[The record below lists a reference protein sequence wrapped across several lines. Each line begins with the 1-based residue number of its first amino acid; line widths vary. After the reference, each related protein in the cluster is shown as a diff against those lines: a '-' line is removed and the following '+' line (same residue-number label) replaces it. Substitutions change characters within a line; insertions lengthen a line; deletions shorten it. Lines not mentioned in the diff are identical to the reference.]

1 MLIDLA
7 AGYLLGVG
15 VGVGCAIIIYQ
26 NNSVAQEKRLHR
38 YQERMEKRRH
48 IYQERMEKIM
58 EPICKRTDKIRF
70 ITKFIDEIPE
80 LSYYEAAQL
89 KNKLGDIYLEWNDE

>member
-1 MLIDLA
+1 MSIVTVVVLA
-7 AGYLLGVG
+7 GI
-15 VGVGCAIIIYQ
+15 GCAIIHQ
-26 NNSVAQEKRLHR
+26 NSQAAQEERRLR
-38 YQERMEKRRH
+38 IQERMN
-48 IYQERMEKIM
+48 KIM
-58 EPICKRTDKIRF
+58 EPIRKKKDKIKF

>member
-1 MLIDLA
+1 MPIVIDTIL
-7 AGYLLGVG
+7 VG
-15 VGVGCAIIIYQ
+15 IGCVLVINIAQQ
-26 NNSVAQEKRLHR
+26 NTPEAQEKRR
-38 YQERMEKRRH
+38 QIFIERLIKEGEHIRKKRD
-48 IYQERMEKIM
+48 
-58 EPICKRTDKIRF
+58 KRIF

>member
-1 MLIDLA
+1 MSIVTA
-7 AGYLLGVG
+7 STIFLGLCGVYCVG
-15 VGVGCAIIIYQ
+15 VGIY
-26 NNSVAQEKRLHR
+26 VHEEGIRQEQ
-38 YQERMEKRRH
+38 QEIMN
-48 IYQERMEKIM
+48 KIM
-58 EPICKRTDKIRF
+58 ESRKKNEKRKF

>member
-38 YQERMEKRRH
+38 YQERMEK
-48 IYQERMEKIM
+48 IM
-58 EPICKRTDKIRF
+58 EPIRKRTDKIRF

-80 LSYYEAAQL
+80 LSYYEATQL
-89 KNKLGDIYLEWNDE
+89 KNKLGNIYLEWNDE

>member
-1 MLIDLA
+1 MSIVTVVVLA
-7 AGYLLGVG
+7 GI
-15 VGVGCAIIIYQ
+15 GCYIAHQ
-26 NNSVAQEKRLHR
+26 NSPAAQEERRLR
-38 YQERMEKRRH
+38 IQERMN
-48 IYQERMEKIM
+48 KIM
-58 EPICKRTDKIRF
+58 EPIRKKKDKIKF

>member
-1 MLIDLA
+1 MSIVTAVIL
-7 AGYLLGVG
+7 VG
-15 VGVGCAIIIYQ
+15 IGCAIVHQ
-26 NNSVAQEKRLHR
+26 NSPAAQEERRLR
-38 YQERMEKRRH
+38 IQERMN
-48 IYQERMEKIM
+48 KIM
-58 EPICKRTDKIRF
+58 EPIRKKKDKIKF